1 MDILT
6 TNGITVTVYNQYL
19 PDHSSPREG
28 IFRFGYFIS
37 IENGSPFPV
46 QLLRRHWIIRQASG
60 ETHEVK
66 GEGVVE
72 RRLDIAPQGVAA
84 RLVLAHP
91 LGHLVVKDFRRRQI
105 DAAAPVIAAR
115 LLGEAALARARATQ
129 HQGHRRQSARRT
141 SRTG

>member
-66 GEGVVE
+66 GEGVVGLQPIIVPGDSHE
-72 RRLDIAPQGVAA
+72 YASQCELYTEMGRMVGTYLMRRCDNDALFEVPIPAFTLVAPFK
-84 RLVLAHP
+84 LN
-91 LGHLVVKDFRRRQI
+91 
-105 DAAAPVIAAR
+105 
-115 LLGEAALARARATQ
+115 
-129 HQGHRRQSARRT
+129 
-141 SRTG
+141 